1 MKTDYT
7 ISFNALSWHFPD
19 DTVWRAAGAEIC
31 GYSQKKRQYIIIDDS
46 TCVSPTDDGRWLCH
60 VWEVT
65 GDFAWGAGKV
75 PYDSLG
81 EQIKEEWLSFI
92 PKHTKQ

>member
-1 MKTDYT
+1 METT

-31 GYSQKKRQYIIIDDS
+31 GYSQKKRQYIVIDDG

-65 GDFAWGAGKV
+65 GDFAWGTDKV